1 MEIGTWMLLLGSI
14 AGEGARRT
22 LEKNGCRLNEPPSMV
37 FSALVK
43 KHPCCKPGA
52 EAAENC
58 WTWRDHV
65 DREGSVPWALFYFTC
80 LMPWPCKR
88 FPNCGQSQVSWGQ
101 APRINKVKFQHIWW
115 KGGGRAQCQE
125 VPWRRTFFVH
135 LYFCTTEING
145 RYTQISN

>member
-43 KHPCCKPGA
+43 KTSMLQTWFRSSRELLDLKGPCGQRRVSA
-52 EAAENC
+52 MGFILFHLL
-58 WTWRDHV
+58 D
-65 DREGSVPWALFYFTC
+65 ALA
-80 LMPWPCKR
+80 LQKI
-88 FPNCGQSQVSWGQ
+88 PNCGQSQVSWGQ

-125 VPWRRTFFVH
+125 VP
-135 LYFCTTEING
+135 
-145 RYTQISN
+145 